1 MLGVVQVT
9 LRVHERGGGGVR
21 WMGLVVGAGIG
32 RG

>member
-9 LRVHERGGGGVR
+9 LRVHERGGGRIR
-21 WMGLVVGAGIG
+21 WVWLVVGAGIG